1 MLISQNLHSLSEQT
15 LDPLPQHIQSLVVSR
30 GLDMRSFIP
39 ALLISCTSF
48 SKALEYI
55 FHLIPFYISQNRS
68 GNSCIFKSHPF
79 IHSDFPIHA
88 GEDRFLSPPFLLSG
102 KITHHQLP
110 GKPLSAMF
118 RKNFQAKK
126 HIVLAIR
133 HT

>member
-88 GEDRFLSPPFLLSG
+88 GEDRFLSPPFLALWQDNASS
-102 KITHHQLP
+102 IPWQAPVRDVPEELP
-110 GKPLSAMF
+110 GQEAYCSCHSA
-118 RKNFQAKK
+118 
-126 HIVLAIR
+126 
-133 HT
+133 